1 MVVTV
6 DVGVTVCVGVN
17 WVCLKVLEGV
27 GVIVGEGVGES
38 VGYGL
43 STQSGQSTYVLVI
56 DSSSYIEFHVINSV
70 ISKHNCSPEM

>member
-1 MVVTV
+1 MFE
-6 DVGVTVCVGVN
+6 G
-17 WVCLKVLEGV
+17 VLEGV

-43 STQSGQSTYVLVI
+43 STQSGQSTYVLI

-70 ISKHNCSPEM
+70 ISKHSYH